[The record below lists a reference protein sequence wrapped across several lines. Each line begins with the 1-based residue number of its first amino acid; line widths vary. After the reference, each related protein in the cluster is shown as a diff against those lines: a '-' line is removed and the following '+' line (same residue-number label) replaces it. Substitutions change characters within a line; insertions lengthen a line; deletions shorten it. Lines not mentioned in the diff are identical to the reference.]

1 MSLLLLTD
9 FLPPKF
15 SATGQYSYHLAKK
28 YSKKNIKTSLIGIS
42 DKKMTLKDRNL
53 RIIGVKSI
61 ELIKKSKIRRIVW
74 NFDACI
80 KICIEILKI
89 KKDFKY
95 IILNGTPQFLIYF
108 VYLLNF
114 YLNKKLIYRTTD
126 FFPDTE
132 LAINKN
138 FISKIFLNT
147 LLIFTR
153 YIQKKK
159 YKIQFL
165 GYDQKKYLLEKINIK
180 KFQVKRD
187 VCLVD
192 FNEKKKIREKNY
204 KIIMYSGNLG
214 LAHDYKTFVDGLIL
228 FLRKNPSKKKN
239 LKIWINSSG
248 QNLSKFTSELKK
260 NHIKFFKTDPVKIN
274 KLNKLLNKADLQLI
288 FLRKEF
294 LSIVLPSKIYCL
306 IKNQSKI
313 LYIGP
318 KESDV
323 FYLGKKFRNKDFFH
337 IANNDK
343 ISLVNFFENFI

>member
-1 MSLLLLTD
+1 M
-9 FLPPKF
+9 
-15 SATGQYSYHLAKK
+15 
-28 YSKKNIKTSLIGIS
+28 
-42 DKKMTLKDRNL
+42 
-53 RIIGVKSI
+53 
-61 ELIKKSKIRRIVW
+61 
-74 NFDACI
+74 
-80 KICIEILKI
+80 
-89 KKDFKY
+89 
-95 IILNGTPQFLIYF
+95 
-108 VYLLNF
+108 
-114 YLNKKLIYRTTD
+114 
-126 FFPDTE
+126 
-132 LAINKN
+132 
-138 FISKIFLNT
+138 
-147 LLIFTR
+147 
-153 YIQKKK
+153 
-159 YKIQFL
+159 

-192 FNEKKKIREKNY
+192 FNEKKIREKNY

-228 FLRKNPSKKKN
+228 FLRKNPSKKNN

-323 FYLGKKFRNKDFFH
+323 FYLGKNFV
-337 IANNDK
+337 IK
-343 ISLVNFFENFI
+343 IFSI